1 MGAVSTFEK
10 RIGLGRQGANPA
22 PVTLDADD
30 EALLKRLRLFARH
43 ARLASRIDLDRAC
56 ALIAP
61 EPEQAAEVYGCMLLR
76 ALDAEA
82 TRPVAFHPGC
92 AAPAS
97 FDELWLL
104 RIVRLFQS
112 GDEAG
117 ARFLIAG
124 RVPFHAR
131 RKLAFLA
138 ARFAHSLPKTLV

>member
-1 MGAVSTFEK
+1 MSGALAKFER
-10 RIGLGRQGANPA
+10 RIAQGGREAA
-22 PVTLDADD
+22 PLALSAGD

-43 ARLASRIDLDRAC
+43 ARLAARIDLDRAC

-61 EPEQAAEVYGCMLLR
+61 DPEQAAEVYGCTLLR

-82 TRPVAFHPGC
+82 TRPVVFHPGC

-97 FDELWLL
+97 FDEMWLL

-124 RVPFHAR
+124 RVTPHAR
-131 RKLAFLA
+131 RKVAFLA
-138 ARFAHSLPKTLV
+138 ARFAQSLPNG

>member
-1 MGAVSTFEK
+1 MTGALARFER
-10 RIGLGRQGANPA
+10 RIAQGGRA
-22 PVTLDADD
+22 PIPLALSRQD
-30 EALLKRLRLFARH
+30 EALLHRLRLSARR

-61 EPEQAAEVYGCMLLR
+61 EPEQAAEVYGCTLLR

-82 TRPVAFHPGC
+82 ARPVVFHPGC
-92 AAPAS
+92 AAPAG
-97 FDELWLL
+97 FDEMWLL

-124 RVPFHAR
+124 RVNLHAR
-131 RKLAFLA
+131 RKVAFLA
-138 ARFAHSLPKTLV
+138 ARFAQSLPQALV